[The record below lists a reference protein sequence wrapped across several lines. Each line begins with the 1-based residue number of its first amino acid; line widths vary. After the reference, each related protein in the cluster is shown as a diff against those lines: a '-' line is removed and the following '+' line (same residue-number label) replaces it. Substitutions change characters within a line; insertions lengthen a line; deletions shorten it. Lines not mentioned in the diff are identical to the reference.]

1 MTPEEQ
7 LALEEHIDSSVCGQT
22 FSERSTFNKKDL
34 LYVITQIKHGKLPV
48 LHSETNTSSKHTV
61 IPLGTL
67 VFTGGKQHARYI
79 KLSYDHDKELV
90 YINFFHENQLVGTD
104 DLKAI
109 TLTEILH
116 ESDGDVDEAW
126 GLFTNL
132 IQELF
137 VKTTFK
143 AFLIGQIKEE
153 DFFDESSRLFS
164 NVMCNDRDFV
174 ESLNELI
181 SNLSKIKGELDN
193 GELTADTD
201 ECWLRSV
208 RFYEKFA
215 QQIPVWKVV
224 GN

>member
-7 LALEEHIDSSVCGQT
+7 LALEEHIDASIYGQT

-34 LYVITQIKHGKLPV
+34 LYVITQIKRGKLPV
-48 LHSETNTSSKHTV
+48 LRSETNTSSKHTV

-90 YINFFHENQLVGTD
+90 YINFFHENQLVGID
-104 DLKAI
+104 DLKAM
-109 TLTEILH
+109 TLTEIFH
-116 ESDGDVDEAW
+116 EADGDVDELW
-126 GLFTNL
+126 GLFTDL

-143 AFLIGQIKEE
+143 SFLIGQINEE

-164 NVMCNDRDFV
+164 NAICNDSDFI

-181 SNLSKIKGELDN
+181 LNLSEIKGKLDN
-193 GELTADTD
+193 YEPTADTD
-201 ECWLRSV
+201 EFLLRSV

>member
-7 LALEEHIDSSVCGQT
+7 LALEEHIDSSICGQT

-48 LHSETNTSSKHTV
+48 LHSETNTSFKHTV

-104 DLKAI
+104 DLKVI

-116 ESDGDVDEAW
+116 ESDGDVDEVW

-164 NVMCNDRDFV
+164 STLCNDRD
-174 ESLNELI
+174 LI
-181 SNLSKIKGELDN
+181 DDMCALRGNILAMKDNLDGGIPTSD
-193 GELTADTD
+193 AD
-201 ECWLRSV
+201 ECWMRVV
-208 RFYEKFA
+208 RLYEKGA
-215 QQIPVWKVV
+215 RRIPVWKITDL
-224 GN
+224 